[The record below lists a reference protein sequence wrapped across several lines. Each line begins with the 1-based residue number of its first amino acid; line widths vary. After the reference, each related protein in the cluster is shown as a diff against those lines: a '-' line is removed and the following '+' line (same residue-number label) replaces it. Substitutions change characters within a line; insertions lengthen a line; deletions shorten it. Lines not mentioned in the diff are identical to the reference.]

1 MRGKE
6 KKAALYFNR
15 QNKQRREAKRLTLA
29 LAWSVVPHCFAQL
42 PMLT

>member
-15 QNKQRREAKRLTLA
+15 QNKRGREARHCA
-29 LAWSVVPHCFAQL
+29 LLSFEG
-42 PMLT
+42 